1 MTAAA
6 ATATSRAGSPA
17 VAIPVASIRST
28 PTSDRPGVRLTTRG
42 RRVLIA
48 AVAALVLVLLLV
60 GGLLGAQGAAA
71 DDVAAVPGSTVV
83 VKPGESLWS
92 IAVEA
97 APGADPRETVAL
109 IRQLNG
115 LGSEPVLA
123 GQQLVLPAA

>member
-6 ATATSRAGSPA
+6 ATTTSRASSLA

-28 PTSDRPGVRLTTRG
+28 PASDRPGVRLTARG

-71 DDVAAVPGSTVV
+71 DDVDAVPGSTVV